1 MRKKKKHEEDD
12 DEMFALP
19 GKWPWQGRG
28 KVSSTGK
35 TRCRRPRNSLWKD
48 AGQLRWA
55 YSEGSYPET
64 PAVGAPLGK
73 CQGAVV
79 TWSLQRGAARA
90 GEEEEER
97 RSVWEVSLISM
108 SQGPGSPAQLPLP
121 WEV

>member
-1 MRKKKKHEEDD
+1 M
-12 DEMFALP
+12 
-19 GKWPWQGRG
+19 
-28 KVSSTGK
+28 
-35 TRCRRPRNSLWKD
+35 
-48 AGQLRWA
+48 GQLRLE
-55 YSEGSYPET
+55 YSGGSSPET
-64 PAVGAPLGK
+64 AAVGALLGK

-97 RSVWEVSLISM
+97 RNVWEVSLMSV